1 MRINIWLKVQLSDLN
16 QRLSVLTY
24 FWIISKSCNWE
35 RVLAKLPTHYLLT
48 TPDEV
53 IAIIFRQESE
63 FSDSSAKGV
72 NWLDTQRHL
81 LIDYSK
87 LDGHTIPLTGTL
99 IKY

>member
-1 MRINIWLKVQLSDLN
+1 MTKGSIIRFKPKPECFEQFLNNIK
-16 QRLSVLTY
+16 
-24 FWIISKSCNWE
+24 E
-35 RVLAKLPTHYLLT
+35 RNRDRALAKPPTHYLLT

-87 LDGHTIPLTGTL
+87 LDGHTIPPDWYINKIL
-99 IKY
+99 IMQ

>member
-1 MRINIWLKVQLSDLN
+1 MTKVSIIRFKPKPECFDVFLNNIK
-16 QRLSVLTY
+16 
-24 FWIISKSCNWE
+24 E
-35 RVLAKLPTHYLLT
+35 RNRERALAKPPAHYLLT

-81 LIDYSK
+81 LIQYSK
-87 LDGHTIPLTGTL
+87 EDGHTIPLTGTL
-99 IKY
+99 IEY